1 MAESAKSSP
10 SPSSSSSSSS
20 SAAAAPYDYDLAV
33 IGGGSGGMAA
43 AKEAARLGARV
54 VLFDYVKASPRGTK
68 WGLGGTCVNVGCVP
82 KKLMHRAALLGQSL
96 HDAHHFGWSAGGG
109 DGGGGEAS
117 SMTMDWAKL
126 VTNTRNHVR
135 MLNFGYKKGLRSAQV
150 TYING
155 LAKFQGAPAAAA
167 AGIAEEAGEPGH
179 TIEYL
184 MRFKEKE
191 PPLTL
196 TAARVLVAV
205 GGRPFVPDSVPGA
218 REFAITSDDIFYLK
232 RAPGKTLVVGAG
244 YIACECGGF
253 LREIGYDV
261 SIAVRSIM
269 LRGFDRD
276 AADKIQEFMA
286 AAGTK
291 FLTQTTI
298 VKIEQKTV
306 EGKSGGDGSTTK
318 LVVTMNRSGTEVAE
332 EFDTVL
338 YATGRSADTGGLNFA
353 AVPGLKSDPRTGKLA
368 AVHEQVVGVPSQ
380 HVYAVGDVLQG
391 RPELTPV
398 AIQAGELLAR
408 RLYGGAT
415 KNMDYDLVP
424 TTVFTPTEYGTCGL
438 AEDAA
443 LAKFGADDV
452 ETYLWQWT
460 TLEVQAAHRVKH
472 PSVRA
477 DEFDDYPHNCLAKLV
492 CVKSQGERVVGFHF
506 VGPNAG
512 EVMQGFALAMRL
524 GAKKED
530 FDDLVGIHPTDA
542 EAFCAMDVRRSDV
555 QSPED
560 YTASGGCGGGKCG

>member
-1 MAESAKSSP
+1 MAG
-10 SPSSSSSSSS
+10 
-20 SAAAAPYDYDLAV
+20 AADGLASCYDYDLAV

-43 AKEAARLGARV
+43 AKEAARLGAKV
-54 VLFDYVKASPRGTK
+54 VLFDYVKPSPRGTK

-82 KKLMHRAALLGQSL
+82 KKLMHKAALIGQTL
-96 HDAHHFGWSAGGG
+96 HDAHHYGWSTGKDA
-109 DGGGGEAS
+109 
-117 SMTMDWAKL
+117 MNMDWSKL
-126 VTNTRNHVR
+126 VANTRNHVR

-155 LAKFQGAPAAAA
+155 LAKFQNSGDGTA
-167 AGIAEEAGEPGH
+167 EPGH
-179 TIEYL
+179 TIEYIK
-184 MRFKEKE
+184 RFKEKE
-191 PPLTL
+191 PPSSL
-196 TAARVLVAV
+196 TAANVLIAV
-205 GGRPFVPDSVPGA
+205 GGRPWVPDTVQGA
-218 REFAITSDDIFYLK
+218 REFAITSDDLFYLN
-232 RAPGKTLVVGAG
+232 RSPGKTLVVGAG

-253 LREIGYDV
+253 LQEIGFDV

-276 AADKIQEFMA
+276 AADKIQEFMT

-291 FLTQTTI
+291 FLMKTTI
-298 VKIEQKTV
+298 VKIEQKVPETDAA
-306 EGKSGGDGSTTK
+306 DGVGSPK
-318 LVVTMNRSGTEVAE
+318 LVVTMDTAGTETVE

-338 YATGRSADTGGLNFA
+338 YATGRSADTGGLNLS
-353 AVPGLKSDPRTGKLA
+353 AVPGLEADPRTGKLE
-368 AVHEQVVGVPSQ
+368 AVNEQVVSVPSR
-380 HVYAVGDVLQG
+380 HIYAVGDVLKG

-415 KNMDYDLVP
+415 KNMDYDLIP

-443 LAKFGADDV
+443 VAKFGSEDV
-452 ETYLWQWT
+452 ETYIWQWT
-460 TLEVQAAHRVKH
+460 TLEVQAAHRTKH
-472 PSVRA
+472 PSVM
-477 DEFDDYPHNCLAKLV
+477 ESEYDDYPHNCLAKLV

-542 EAFCAMDVRRSDV
+542 EAFTAMEVRRSDV
-555 QSPED
+555 KSPED